1 MLLMFF
7 FFKQKPAYEMR
18 ISDWS
23 SDVCSSDLP
32 HACDGAG
39 RTLRRHGAAS
49 AAARSRN
56 AAAQMDAPPFARFCY
71 LLRLLP
77 PARRLARAHRA
88 AVEIARADRAAAD
101 HLARLRRHP
110 DRAHRRDRRC
120 AGRGEEA
127 AETGRA
133 CGRASEG
140 QYV

>member
-71 LLRLLP
+71 LLRHFP

-88 AVEIARADRAAAD
+88 AVEIARADRSEEHTYELQSLMRKSYAVFCLKKKQKKRS
-101 HLARLRRHP
+101 HL
-110 DRAHRRDRRC
+110 
-120 AGRGEEA
+120 
-127 AETGRA
+127 T
-133 CGRASEG
+133 S
-140 QYV
+140 